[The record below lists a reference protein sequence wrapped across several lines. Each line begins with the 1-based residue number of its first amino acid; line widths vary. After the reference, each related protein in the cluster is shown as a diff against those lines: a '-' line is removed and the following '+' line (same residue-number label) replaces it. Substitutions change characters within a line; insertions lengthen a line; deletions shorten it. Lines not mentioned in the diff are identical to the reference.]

1 MEIKNIRLELTEGVS
16 KKSNKKY
23 NKLDVVLPNGIVLCS
38 YFLND
43 KDLYLLKSAR

>member
-1 MEIKNIRLELTEGVS
+1 MEVKNVRLELTEGVS

-23 NKLDVVLPNGIVLCS
+23 NKLDVVLSNGIILCS